1 MDGVSAAASV
11 VSLVETSLKVVSC
24 CAEYYS
30 HVKNAKKDA
39 DRLCLEI
46 NSSVFFQIWTSLLG
60 VQEQLDFSRQ
70 EHSIKIRYPTMLNT
84 S

>member
-11 VSLVETSLKVVSC
+11 VALVETSLKVVSL

-39 DRLCLEI
+39 DQLCLE
-46 NSSVFFQIWTSLLG
+46 V
-60 VQEQLDFSRQ
+60 RA
-70 EHSIKIRYPTMLNT
+70 
-84 S
+84 